1 MKQNIIIFSLIACSV
16 VGGWLIGQEANT
28 TSAQESTDSSS
39 EKNETEYSQRL
50 REALERR
57 RAAANATSQPQQNA
71 SSTASASEEK
81 KNSTASGSGSKFP
94 QIKIDE
100 DRQKALLEKKRQEI
114 LQAQKE
120 GRLPQ
125 GVKPIKTLGGNS
137 NSITLSNNPS
147 QNQENT
153 STGITTDST
162 NNSTNP
168 NVTQPMGQVGNQ
180 SNQNTGIGNVPN
192 NAAAEIDL
200 FSMTPPPDAPDT
212 PFDLVNVLDYYAEV
226 SGLMPI
232 RRASVNNDPQIY
244 INFKD
249 LTREE
254 AMEYLE
260 YALSIN
266 GISIMKR
273 GEKFFQATEVTDAPK
288 IGAKIVDSAGQEFT
302 RLFGSFVQTTVEV
315 KYIPTDIAKSV
326 LDPLASQGNENS
338 AVTEIP
344 TNNLLILRDNEPN
357 VRMMLEMLKKVDVN
371 VPLEVE
377 LELIPIRYA
386 LADEIAQVLGTLTP
400 SGAASAGSRTSS
412 NSRFGSGRTSSRG
425 TSGRSTLG
433 NTSRSGL
440 NNTTNPSQNRNAF
453 QNRLQNIVS
462 RAAAGDFQILGDTK
476 ILPDERTNSILV
488 FANKRDMSMI
498 KQIIGKL
505 DVVQAQ
511 VLIEAVIMEVSL
523 GENLD
528 TGFSIVNRNPDGV
541 GGIITDPGLSDTLLS
556 PGQFA
561 ADGSLVPGLPGGFS
575 YFSAIGSDI
584 NAAVRA
590 LASDRKVSVLQR
602 PRIQTFHAR
611 EASIMVG
618 ESRPFVG
625 GTFFGGNFG
634 GVGGGASS
642 SQIQYQ
648 DISVELHV
656 LPLINQEGLVVLE
669 IEQIVKDLNGFETI
683 DGNRI
688 PVVANRQAMAS
699 VAVQDGQT
707 IILGGMITT
716 NKSVSKSGVP
726 VLKDVPV
733 LGSLFS
739 NKTESENQV
748 ELIVLIKPKVMPT
761 PEIAKDV
768 ASDELEKLVITQ
780 QAKLDIEQAR
790 AKIAEEY
797 KKKNEKLKK
806 KQNKN

>member
-1 MKQNIIIFSLIACSV
+1 MKQNIIIISLIACSI
-16 VGGWLIGQEANT
+16 VGGWLIGQEVNDVPAEEP
-28 TSAQESTDSSS
+28 AKDSS
-39 EKNETEYSQRL
+39 EKNESEYSQRL

-57 RAAANATSQPQQNA
+57 RAATKEAPPTEETKSPA
-71 SSTASASEEK
+71 SRVEQSNTTKAK
-81 KNSTASGSGSKFP
+81 TSKFP
-94 QIKIDE
+94 EIKIDE
-100 DRQKALLEKKRQEI
+100 DRQKALLEKRRQEI
-114 LQAQKE
+114 LNAQKE
-120 GRLPQ
+120 GRVPQ
-125 GVKPIKTLGGNS
+125 GVSRIKSDSADNA
-137 NSITLSNNPS
+137 INP
-147 QNQENT
+147 QQKT
-153 STGITTDST
+153 STGLTTDPTTDLSQ
-162 NNSTNP
+162 NST
-168 NVTQPMGQVGNQ
+168 TGQTLGQLDTTDNLPPADGN
-180 SNQNTGIGNVPN
+180 IP
-192 NAAAEIDL
+192 AEEVEL

-212 PFDLVNVLDYYAEV
+212 PFDLVNVLDYYSEV

-249 LTREE
+249 LDREE

-273 GEKFFQATEVTDAPK
+273 GDKFFQATEVADAPK

-302 RLFGSFVQTTVEV
+302 RLFGSFVQATVKV
-315 KYIPTDIAKSV
+315 KYIPTDIAKTV

-344 TNNLLILRDNEPN
+344 TNNMLILRDNEPN
-357 VRMMLEMLKKVDVN
+357 VRMMLEMLEKVDVN

-386 LADEIAQVLGTLTP
+386 LADEIASVLGTLTP
-400 SGAASAGSRTSS
+400 SGAATTGSRSSS
-412 NSRFGSGRTSSRG
+412 NSRFGSGRSNSRNSS
-425 TSGRSTLG
+425 SRSTLG
-433 NTSRSGL
+433 NTSRGGL
-440 NNTTNPSQNRNAF
+440 SNTTNPSQNRNAF

-488 FANKRDMSMI
+488 FANKRDMAMI
-498 KQIIGKL
+498 KQIISKL

-528 TGFSIVNRNPDGV
+528 TGISIVNRNSNGV
-541 GGIITDPGLSDTLLS
+541 GGNITDPGLSDTLLS

-584 NAAVRA
+584 NAAIRA

-688 PVVANRQAMAS
+688 PVVANRQAVAS

-768 ASDELEKLVITQ
+768 AADELDKLIITQ
-780 QAKLDIEQAR
+780 QAKMDIEQAR
-790 AKIAEEY
+790 AKIAEEF
-797 KKKNEKLKK
+797 KRK
-806 KQNKN
+806 NKNLNDKDNF